1 MRSTLAAPVE
11 SSRPNGVNLTA
22 LAMAALILIDLA
34 GGVLRLFGGTLA
46 LLPVSEQLLV
56 CLGRGLV
63 LLCIWNYWKGQDW
76 ARVAVLLGA
85 FVIAAKDASSLID
98 HEDTLIS
105 IMSQPVR
112 FLHGILAIF
121 LLYFLNT
128 RALRAWFKR
137 MTATAADLIA
147 AHLAGRLCT
156 AVEMRGAAAN
166 PEWHLAFEHDAEL
179 TLNCP
184 WRIVLDDNLAFA
196 SNSSAASES
205 AADESQPW
213 QLLQNLRVKAVRLAP
228 RTSDLFLTF
237 EMGIELQSWSIDPRL
252 QQWKFSDPTL
262 TVIADSVGVT
272 PQAMA
277 APIPGEEPE
286 END

>member
-11 SSRPNGVNLTA
+11 PSRPNGVNLTA
-22 LAMAALILIDLA
+22 FAMAALILIDLA
-34 GGVLRLFGGTLA
+34 GGVLHLLGGTLA
-46 LLPVSEQLLV
+46 LLPVSEQLLL

-76 ARVAVLLGA
+76 ARIAVLLGA
-85 FVIAAKDASSLID
+85 FVIAAKDVSSLID

-112 FLHGILAIF
+112 FLHDILAMF

-128 RALRAWFKR
+128 RAVRAWFKR

-156 AVEMRGAAAN
+156 AVEKRGAAAN

-179 TLNCP
+179 TLHCP

-196 SNSSAASES
+196 SNASGAAASES
-205 AADESQPW
+205 AADEPW

-228 RTSDLFLTF
+228 RTSDLFLSF
-237 EMGIELQSWSIDPRL
+237 EMGIELQSWSLDPRS

-262 TVIADSVGVT
+262 TVIADSVGVNS
-272 PQAMA
+272 QAMA
-277 APIPGEEPE
+277 ARNPGEEAE